1 MSSPR
6 EGWWGYA
13 RWVVRQYP
21 SRVRELEEIR
31 QGKGKEDHRAG
42 RPSRVS
48 RPTENL
54 ALLEL
59 PPARQRELDAVRQA
73 LDAQNLRSDPERRRE
88 LIRLVFWERNCTLDG
103 AAYKLFI
110 SYETAKRWTQS
121 FLRDVA
127 RGLGIIVD

>member
-21 SRVRELEEIR
+21 ARLRELEEIR
-31 QGKGKEDHRAG
+31 QGSGKKDG
-42 RPSRVS
+42 GGKSSRTP

-54 ALLEL
+54 ALREL
-59 PPARQRELDAVRQA
+59 PPARQKELDAVTLA
-73 LDAQNLRSDPERRRE
+73 LDTLSLRSDPERRRE
-88 LIRLVFWERNCTLDG
+88 LVRLVFWAQTHTLSG
-103 AAYKLFI
+103 AAYRLHI
-110 SYETAKRWTQS
+110 GYETAKRWQQQ

-127 RGLGIIVD
+127 RGLGVAD